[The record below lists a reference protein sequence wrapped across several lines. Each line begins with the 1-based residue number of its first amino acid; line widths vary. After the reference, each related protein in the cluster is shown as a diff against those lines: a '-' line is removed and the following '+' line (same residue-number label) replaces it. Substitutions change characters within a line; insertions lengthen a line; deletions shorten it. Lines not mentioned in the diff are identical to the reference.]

1 MSHVADWR
9 KILNDYEENR
19 TALCA
24 QGADR
29 YQLKYLKLN
38 ICRIKS
44 FIIASKGLT
53 DVSVFPS
60 FIKNLDRVKAPK
72 SCQNVANTI
81 IDFLKFLV
89 GKFGSDGPSKTK
101 KISPQ
106 SVIIVIEDYKRTL
119 NSSTMQ
125 WKHTQ
130 QMLDFAELP
139 TIEEISEVRSKMI
152 DLAEE
157 LLAKGEKREVLSVE
171 DYKMLMKVLVGL
183 LIFINCKRPS
193 SCCNI
198 RLEHWSQACY
208 DEKNKIYLIPLM
220 PSKELIAEE

>member
-19 TALCA
+19 MALYA

-29 YQLKYLKLN
+29 YQPKYLKLN
-38 ICRIKS
+38 ISRIKS
-44 FIIASKGLT
+44 FIITSKGLT
-53 DVSVFPS
+53 DATVFPS

-72 SCQNVANTI
+72 SCQNIANTI

-89 GKFGSDGPSKTK
+89 GKFGSDGPSKSK
-101 KISPQ
+101 
-106 SVIIVIEDYKRTL
+106 VIKPESLIVVIEDYKRTL
-119 NSSTMQ
+119 NSAAMQ

-130 QMLDFAELP
+130 QMLDFADLP
-139 TIEEISEVRSKMI
+139 TIEEISDVRSKMI

-157 LLAKGEKREVLSVE
+157 LLTKGERREVLSVE
-171 DYKMLMKVLVGL
+171 EYKLLMKVLVGL

-220 PSKELIAEE
+220 PSKELISEV